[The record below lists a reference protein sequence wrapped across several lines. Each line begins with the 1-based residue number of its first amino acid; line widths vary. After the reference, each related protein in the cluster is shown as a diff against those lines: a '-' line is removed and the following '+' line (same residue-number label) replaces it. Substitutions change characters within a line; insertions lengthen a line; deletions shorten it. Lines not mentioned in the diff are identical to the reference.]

1 MSKFVIDRKKNRAY
15 IPIAYEGAYD
25 FGSIECSIGNIIEVL
40 EKEFPAKSYVETG
53 YTTKRIRDKLAGKS
67 ITKTLWGFKE
77 NGFTI
82 QAIHIFLSGR
92 DKIELKK
99 EEIEEFRIMYGLSV
113 KHTHLNMC
121 DVNEGLQVKNATSIL
136 DMVFHLLYYYTL
148 NNLKLVKCEHCG
160 RWFVTSSLKNKYCTR
175 NSTVAGYTHLNCEQA
190 VRNIKQQ
197 CGRKKNRIETKAN
210 NAINKKDNY
219 KANGYSSFVYEFQIK
234 CDKYKEKMEERHT
247 AEVLSEYLSFL
258 DKVEKEKEW
267 LNYGNS
273 K

>member
-25 FGSIECSIGNIIEVL
+25 FGSIECSIGTIIEEL
-40 EKEFPAKSYVETG
+40 EREFPAKNYVETG

-82 QAIHIFLSGR
+82 QAILIFLSGR

-121 DVNEGLQVKNATSIL
+121 DVNEGLLVKNATSIL
-136 DMVFHLLYYYTL
+136 DIVFHLLYYYTL

-160 RWFVTSSLKNKYCTR
+160 RWFDTSSLKNKYCTR

-210 NAINKKDNY
+210 NANKSDVLNHS
-219 KANGYSSFVYEFQIK
+219 YSEFVVDFQK
-234 CDKYKEKMEERHT
+234 QCDFYIEKISEKLTVENLSDYLCFLER
-247 AEVLSEYLSFL
+247 
-258 DKVEKEKEW
+258 VEKGKEW
-267 LNYGNS
+267 LHYGNS

>member
-1 MSKFVIDRKKNRAY
+1 MSKFVIDKKKNRVY
-15 IPIAYEGAYD
+15 IPIAFEGVYD
-25 FGSIECSIGNIIEVL
+25 FGSIECSIGTIIEEL
-40 EKEFPAKSYVETG
+40 EKEFPATSYVETG
-53 YTTKRIRDKLAGKS
+53 YTTKRIRDKLAGKN

-136 DMVFHLLYYYTL
+136 DIVFHLLYYYTL

-160 RWFVTSSLKNKYCTR
+160 RWFVTSNLKNKYCTR
-175 NSTVAGYTHLNCEQA
+175 NSTIIGYTHLNCEQA

-210 NAINKKDNY
+210 NAINLKKY
-219 KANGYSSFVYEFQIK
+219 SVVSSFVDDFVNECYVYLDEISK
-234 CDKYKEKMEERHT
+234 KSSVEN
-247 AEVLSEYLSFL
+247 LSNYLSFL
-258 DKVEKEKEW
+258 DRVEKGKEW
-267 LNYGNS
+267 LNNGNS

>member
-1 MSKFVIDRKKNRAY
+1 MSTFVIDRKKNRAY
-15 IPIAYEGAYD
+15 IPIAYEGVYD

-40 EKEFPAKSYVETG
+40 EKEFPATSYVETG

-92 DKIELKK
+92 DKIELTMQ
-99 EEIEEFRIMYGLSV
+99 EIEDFRILYGLGI
-113 KHTHLNMC
+113 KHTPLNIC
-121 DVNEGLQVKNATSIL
+121 DVNEGLQIKNATSIL

-210 NAINKKDNY
+210 NAINLKKHSVV
-219 KANGYSSFVYEFQIK
+219 SSFVDDFVNECYVYLDEISK
-234 CDKYKEKMEERHT
+234 KNS
-247 AEVLSEYLSFL
+247 AENLSNYLLFL
-258 DKVEKEKEW
+258 DRVEKGKEW

>member
-1 MSKFVIDRKKNRAY
+1 MSTFVIDRKQNRVY
-15 IPIAYEGAYD
+15 IPIAFEGGYD

-40 EKEFPAKSYVETG
+40 EKEFPATSYVETG

-67 ITKTLWGFKE
+67 ITKTLCGFKE

-92 DKIELKK
+92 DKIELTMQ
-99 EEIEEFRIMYGLSV
+99 EVEEFRIMYGLSI
-113 KHTHLNMC
+113 KHTPLNLC

-136 DMVFHLLYYYTL
+136 DIVFHLLYYFTL

-160 RWFVTSSLKNKYCTR
+160 RWFVTSNLKNKYCTR

-210 NAINKKDNY
+210 NAINLKKY
-219 KANGYSSFVYEFQIK
+219 SVVSSFVNDFVNECYVYL
-234 CDKYKEKMEERHT
+234 DKISKKNS
-247 AEVLSEYLSFL
+247 AENLSNYLLFL
-258 DKVEKEKEW
+258 DRVEKGKEW

>member
-1 MSKFVIDRKKNRAY
+1 MSNFVIDKKKNRVY
-15 IPIAYEGAYD
+15 IPIAFEGVYD
-25 FGSIECSIGNIIEVL
+25 FGSIECSIGTIIEEL
-40 EKEFPAKSYVETG
+40 EKEFPAINYVETG
-53 YTTKRIRDKLAGKS
+53 YATKRIRDKSAGKN

-92 DKIELKK
+92 DKIELTMQ
-99 EEIEEFRIMYGLSV
+99 EVEEFRIMYGLSI
-113 KHTHLNMC
+113 KHTPLNLC

-136 DMVFHLLYYYTL
+136 DIVFHLLYYYTL

-160 RWFVTSSLKNKYCTR
+160 RWFVTSNFKNKYCTR

-190 VRNIKQQ
+190 VRNIKYQ

-210 NAINKKDNY
+210 NANKSDILNHS
-219 KANGYSSFVYEFQIK
+219 YSEFVLNFQK
-234 CDKYKEKMEERHT
+234 QCDFFIDKISQRHT
-247 AEVLSEYLSFL
+247 VENLSEYMCFL
-258 DKVEKEKEW
+258 DKVEKGKEW

>member
-1 MSKFVIDRKKNRAY
+1 MSKFVIDKKKNRVY
-15 IPIAYEGAYD
+15 IPIAFEGVYD
-25 FGSIECSIGNIIEVL
+25 FGSIECSIGTIIEEL
-40 EKEFPAKSYVETG
+40 EKEFPATSYVETG
-53 YTTKRIRDKLAGKS
+53 YTTKRIRDKLAGKN

-136 DMVFHLLYYYTL
+136 DIVFHLLYYYTL

-160 RWFVTSSLKNKYCTR
+160 RWFATKTLKVKYCPR
-175 NSTVAGYTHLNCEQA
+175 NSPLEKYSKHNCEQA
-190 VRNIKQQ
+190 VRNIKYQ
-197 CGRKKNRIETKAN
+197 CSRKKNRIETKAN

>member
-1 MSKFVIDRKKNRAY
+1 MRTFVIDRKKNRVY
-15 IPIAYEGAYD
+15 IPIAFEGGYD
-25 FGSIECSIGNIIEVL
+25 FGSIECSIGTIIEEL
-40 EKEFPAKSYVETG
+40 EREFPAKNYVETG

-136 DMVFHLLYYYTL
+136 DIVFHLLYYYTL

-160 RWFVTSSLKNKYCTR
+160 RWFVTSNLKNKYCTR

-210 NAINKKDNY
+210 NAINLKRY
-219 KANGYSSFVYEFQIK
+219 SVVSSFVDYFVNE
-234 CDKYKEKMEERHT
+234 CY
-247 AEVLSEYLSFL
+247 VFL
-258 DKVEKEKEW
+258 DEISKKNSAENLSNYLLFLDRVEKGKEW
-267 LNYGNS
+267 LNNGND

>member
-40 EKEFPAKSYVETG
+40 EKGFPATSYVESG

-99 EEIEEFRIMYGLSV
+99 E
-113 KHTHLNMC
+113 
-121 DVNEGLQVKNATSIL
+121 
-136 DMVFHLLYYYTL
+136 
-148 NNLKLVKCEHCG
+148 
-160 RWFVTSSLKNKYCTR
+160 
-175 NSTVAGYTHLNCEQA
+175 
-190 VRNIKQQ
+190 
-197 CGRKKNRIETKAN
+197 
-210 NAINKKDNY
+210 
-219 KANGYSSFVYEFQIK
+219 
-234 CDKYKEKMEERHT
+234 
-247 AEVLSEYLSFL
+247 
-258 DKVEKEKEW
+258 
-267 LNYGNS
+267 
-273 K
+273 

>member
-1 MSKFVIDRKKNRAY
+1 MSTFVIDRKKNRVY
-15 IPIAYEGAYD
+15 IPIAFEGGYD
-25 FGSIECSIGNIIEVL
+25 FGSIECSIGTIIEEL
-40 EKEFPAKSYVETG
+40 EREFPAKNYVETG

-136 DMVFHLLYYYTL
+136 DIVFHLLYYYTL

-160 RWFVTSSLKNKYCTR
+160 RWFVTSNLKNKYCTR

-210 NAINKKDNY
+210 NAINLKRY
-219 KANGYSSFVYEFQIK
+219 SVVSSFVDYFVNE
-234 CDKYKEKMEERHT
+234 CY
-247 AEVLSEYLSFL
+247 VFL
-258 DKVEKEKEW
+258 DEISKKNSAENLSNYLLFLDRVEKGKEW
-267 LNYGNS
+267 LNNGND